1 MSSSPIGF
9 GKNVCLRSQFY
20 YMKKYLLGFFFI
32 LLFTGAVFAQTLD
45 KRVEKIRAFYDE
57 IAEKAR
63 AAEEEDDQGEFGEL
77 VMNELVINK
86 RGHQWRAVGNYV
98 LTYKFFYRGGD
109 SEEHLYPD
117 ELVMVKVRQN
127 ISSRSYYQ
135 EFLYDKSGA
144 LIFYFM
150 KPENDEEV
158 PAERRVYFSAGKA
171 IRIID
176 ADKKRDKLTLKDAAT
191 VKGVTQ
197 DSIKIKDIFVKSIKL

>member
-1 MSSSPIGF
+1 M
-9 GKNVCLRSQFY
+9 
-20 YMKKYLLGFFFI
+20 
-32 LLFTGAVFAQTLD
+32 LLFAGAISAQTVD
-45 KRVEKIRAFYDE
+45 KTVEKIRAVYDE

-77 VMNELVINK
+77 VMNELAINK

-117 ELVMVKVRQN
+117 ELVKVRQN

-144 LIFYFM
+144 LIFYFQ
-150 KPENDEEV
+150 KAENDEQV
-158 PAERRVYFSAGKA
+158 PAERRVYFSIGRA
-171 IRIID
+171 IRLIE
-176 ADKKRDKLTLKDAAT
+176 ADRKRDRLTVKDAAT
-191 VKGVTQ
+191 IKEIMQ
-197 DSIKIKDIFVKSIKL
+197 DNIKIKDIFVKSIKL

>member
-1 MSSSPIGF
+1 
-9 GKNVCLRSQFY
+9 
-20 YMKKYLLGFFFI
+20 MKKYLPGFFLI
-32 LLFTGAVFAQTLD
+32 LLFAGAVSAQTVE
-45 KRVEKIRAFYDE
+45 KTVEKIRAAYDE

-86 RGHQWRAVGNYV
+86 RRHQWRAVGNYV

-127 ISSRSYYQ
+127 ISSRSYTR

-150 KPENDEEV
+150 KAENDEEV

-171 IRIID
+171 MRILD
-176 ADKKRDKLTLKDAAT
+176 ADKKRDKLTAKDVAA
-191 VKGVTQ
+191 VREIMQ
-197 DSIKIKDIFVKSIKL
+197 NSARIRDLFARSIKL